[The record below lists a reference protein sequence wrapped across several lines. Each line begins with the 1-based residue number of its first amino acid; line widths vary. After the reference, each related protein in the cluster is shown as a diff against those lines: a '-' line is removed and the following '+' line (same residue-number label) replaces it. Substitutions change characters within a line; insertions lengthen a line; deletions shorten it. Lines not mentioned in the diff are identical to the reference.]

1 MDILKTEAFLRL
13 SAALVFVLAAC
24 LVRLD
29 TQTKFIFFTERKI
42 TFKDLNGLQALVY
55 AAFVAAGYNVLQL
68 SRCIFF
74 VSCFH
79 GNLSKR
85 SYRYL
90 AWVGYLLDQVV
101 LYLTF
106 ATNSAAVEQSM
117 LVVTGMKEFQWAK
130 WCNKYTRFCF
140 QTGGAICCCFLAC
153 CLMAFTTFVS
163 GFNLFRLYSPK
174 KFLRLK
180 NT

>member
-1 MDILKTEAFLRL
+1 MDILKTEALLRL
-13 SAALVFVLAAC
+13 CATLVFVLAAC
-24 LVRLD
+24 LDRFD
-29 TQTKFIFFTERKI
+29 TQTKFIIFLERKI
-42 TFKDLNGLQALVY
+42 TFKDLKALQALVY
-55 AAFVAAGYNVLQL
+55 AAFGAAGYNLLQL

-74 VSCFH
+74 ISCFH

-90 AWVGYLLDQVV
+90 AWVCYLLDQVV
-101 LYLTF
+101 VYLTF
-106 ATNSAAVEQSM
+106 ATNSAAIEQSM
-117 LVVTGMKEFQWAK
+117 LVVTGMKEFQWTK

-140 QTGGAICCCFLAC
+140 QIGGAIFCCYVAC

-163 GFNLFRLYSPK
+163 AFNLFRLYSPN
-174 KFLRLK
+174 KFLRVK